1 MVCIF
6 VFNSRKEYI
15 MMTNLIIEVDKGLL
29 DRINEYARQKGQSV
43 SELIEYQLGQLLQ
56 NASSKNN
63 KSVSSKLRGIVKLPV
78 DFDYKAELED
88 RTL

>member
-1 MVCIF
+1 
-6 VFNSRKEYI
+6 

-63 KSVSSKLRGIVKLPV
+63 KSDSSKLRGIVKLPV

>member
-1 MVCIF
+1 
-6 VFNSRKEYI
+6 

-56 NASSKNN
+56 NSSSKNN